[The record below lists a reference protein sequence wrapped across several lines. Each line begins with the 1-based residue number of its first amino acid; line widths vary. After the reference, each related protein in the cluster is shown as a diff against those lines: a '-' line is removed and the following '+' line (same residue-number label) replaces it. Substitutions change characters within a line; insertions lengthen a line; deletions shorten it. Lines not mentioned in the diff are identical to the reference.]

1 MIRYFFRA
9 AVALACCL
17 TTGYAA
23 ASAIGPTTPDPATQ
37 TLVRPYATFG
47 FDMLRELRS
56 ERPNTNVFISPTS
69 IAVALAMAANGAS
82 GTTRSAIMQTL
93 HTGGMSMDAFNAA
106 NSALRSQIA
115 HTTAVRLAMADALW
129 LQTGFAVR
137 PQFTAAARDIF
148 GAQAANLDFRN
159 PRSVDTVN
167 AWADKHTDGMIP
179 KVLDAIDPS
188 TVVML
193 ANAIAFKG
201 KWTLPFVPA
210 LTAKHNFATA
220 SGKSK
225 TVEMMSHGGRY
236 AYVQSGGVAAIALPY
251 ADRSFAMYVVL
262 PENAASLDAFV
273 RGLTTTSFDA
283 LIASLQT
290 RPGTI
295 QLPRFQIAYN
305 AQLNPALEKLGMS
318 IAFTRDADFRNIH
331 PAPPPLAISD
341 VHHASFL
348 KVDEQGTQAA
358 AVTTIG
364 FKMTAVEVEPPPFT
378 MVVDHPFL
386 VAIRDERSGQLLF
399 LGTIVDP

>member
-17 TTGYAA
+17 MTGYAA
-23 ASAIGPTTPDPATQ
+23 ASAIGPATPDPATQ
-37 TLVRPYATFG
+37 TLARPYATFG

-56 ERPNTNVFISPTS
+56 EQPNTNVFISPTS
-69 IAVALAMAANGAS
+69 IAVALAMTANGAG

-93 HTGGMSMDAFNAA
+93 RTGGMSMDVFNAA
-106 NSALRSQIA
+106 NRALRSQIA
-115 HTTAVRLAMADALW
+115 HTTAVRLAMANALW

-137 PQFTAAARDIF
+137 PQFTNTARAVF
-148 GAQAANLDFRN
+148 GAQVGNLDFRN

-179 KVLDAIDPS
+179 KVLDTIDPS

-201 KWTLPFVPA
+201 KWTLPFAPA
-210 LTAKHNFATA
+210 STAKHNFTTA
-220 SGKSK
+220 SGTIK
-225 TVEMMSHGGRY
+225 TVEMMSHAGRY

-262 PENAASLDAFV
+262 PENAAALDAFV

-283 LIASLQT
+283 LIASLQMQS
-290 RPGTI
+290 GTI
-295 QLPRFQIAYN
+295 QIPRFRISYDTK
-305 AQLNPALEKLGMS
+305 LNGALNKLGMGV
-318 IAFTRDADFRNIH
+318 AFTRAADFRNIR
-331 PAPPPLAISD
+331 PATRLEISD

-348 KVDEQGTQAA
+348 NVDEEGTQAA
-358 AVTTIG
+358 AVTTVGI
-364 FKMTAVEVEPPPFT
+364 KMLAIRVEPPPFT
-378 MVVDHPFL
+378 MIVDHPFL